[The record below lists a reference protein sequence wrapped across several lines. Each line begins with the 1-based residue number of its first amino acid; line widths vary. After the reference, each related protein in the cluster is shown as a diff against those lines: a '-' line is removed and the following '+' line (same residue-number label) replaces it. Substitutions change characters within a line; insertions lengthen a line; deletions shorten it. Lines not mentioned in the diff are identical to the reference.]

1 MDGQSIQNRD
11 FCSNRKLR
19 IPYTDMLH
27 VCNIYLHFAKKVWQI
42 HPGRLT
48 WTIIMEVWK
57 IIFLSKW
64 VICRFHVNLPGCIG
78 KYSIHGG
85 SIWDILDHP
94 QDGRWFVTRESIEM
108 AHGGPARCPFN
119 VDKTRPLYMF
129 KLKFKLTFS
138 CFKQTHR
145 IHGTMVYVPPFGWF
159 WWFSCRYLVTIPY
172 MNHMGVS

>member
-1 MDGQSIQNRD
+1 MGNLWVNFMDGQSIQNREQ
-11 FCSNRKLR
+11 NAPTENYEE
-19 IPYTDMLH
+19 PYTDMLH

-64 VICRFHVNLPGCIG
+64 VICRFHVSLPGCIG

-94 QDGRWFVTRESIEM
+94 QDGR
-108 AHGGPARCPFN
+108 
-119 VDKTRPLYMF
+119 
-129 KLKFKLTFS
+129 
-138 CFKQTHR
+138 
-145 IHGTMVYVPPFGWF
+145 
-159 WWFSCRYLVTIPY
+159 
-172 MNHMGVS
+172 